1 MTARERLDSIGSK
14 GAILAIAALIC
25 AAGAPAAVE
34 SESSG
39 GIPASV
45 SPLRMAFQEERAKAG
60 ASSDAAKPAGPQ
72 TWHLFTEFGVSTYD
86 LDGALPGKF
95 QEYRDVPRGFFL
107 RALDLTFVD
116 KDSPYI
122 AWLRARDVREQD
134 QRIEAEVWR
143 VGLFRTQVSWDEIPR
158 FYSRSPTLEQ
168 VTGPGILQ
176 VSPAI
181 RAAFQ
186 GAVDGQPPQNVP
198 PSFFDL
204 VRSELAVAPRV
215 DVGFRRETGSF
226 RQSVSPADGLELH
239 FGALHIHKSGS
250 RPVGTGTFARQA
262 IGPAGDGIW
271 EALGVELPAPIDD
284 RTDSLNVGTR
294 LSGTNWR
301 VGLDYDYTFY
311 RNRFSSITYENPFR
325 ITDAIATTPGGNVGR
340 ERFVRA
346 QLATPP
352 ETDFQRVTL
361 RAGWDLP
368 RDTQVRGLFA
378 WSQSKQND
386 PFLPFTLNT
395 ALTSPDLPG
404 QSLTSLATL
413 PARSLNGKIVTTDQN
428 YAVVSRAIHSMT
440 FRLEYRSE
448 HLDNRSPEFVFPGVS
463 RFGDS
468 FFLTAVDYY
477 NVPIVNRPTS
487 FIRQDGIASGRWDF
501 SPALTT
507 TLEYHWQAWNRTFR
521 DAPRTD
527 ENSGKIRLDFT
538 PSTAVTVRADYQYG
552 KRSVDLYKTV
562 PFTFVPATNTWVV
575 TPQTQFDPTV
585 PLEFNLLRRY
595 DETARTQHDGSLW
608 ADVRLGK
615 EVTLSASYRYLR
627 DDYAE
632 GFYGLT
638 FDEARNVTA
647 ELTWTPGEHGYFYAN
662 YSHQQNRLEY
672 LGIGHLIPG
681 AVPGVTACCAQYP
694 IANTWDRNSN
704 SHLDTLLV
712 GVNLATDGERWMFD
726 GSYSISDARD
736 VIHTFNPFPI
746 QANSPLTATAYNYPD
761 TKNRYQELLA
771 SVTYR
776 IRPGLQVGVRY
787 RYEPYAVDDFYLNNL
802 QPYAQG
808 SLTAGGVPVNVQRY
822 IFLNS
827 RYGNYT
833 ANQVAAFVR
842 YKY

>member
-1 MTARERLDSIGSK
+1 MNRRTALASVAFACAIGSAAWLPAEEAETS
-14 GAILAIAALIC
+14 GPGIASA
-25 AAGAPAAVE
+25 
-34 SESSG
+34 
-39 GIPASV
+39 
-45 SPLRMAFQEERAKAG
+45 SPLRMAFAEERAKAG
-60 ASSDAAKPAGPQ
+60 ASAEPAKPAAPQ

-95 QEYRDVPRGFFL
+95 QEHREVPRGFFL

-122 AWLRARDVREQD
+122 AGLRARDVRERD

-143 VGLFRTQVSWDEIPR
+143 VGLFRTELSWDEIPR

-168 VTGPGILQ
+168 ETRPGFLQ

-198 PSFFDL
+198 PSLFDL
-204 VRSELAVAPRV
+204 VRGELAVAPRV
-215 DVGFRRETGSF
+215 EVGFRRETGSF
-226 RQSVSPADGLELH
+226 RQSISPADFLEVH
-239 FGALHIHKSGS
+239 FGALHIHRSGT

-262 IGPAGDGIW
+262 IGPAGDGVW
-271 EALGVELPAPIDD
+271 EALGLELPAPIDE
-284 RTDSLNVGTR
+284 RTDTLNTGAR

-311 RNRFSSITYENPFR
+311 RNRLSSITYENPFR

-346 QLATPP
+346 QLATTPD
-352 ETDFQRVTL
+352 TDFQRLTL
-361 RAGWDLP
+361 RGGWDFP

-378 WSQSKQND
+378 WSRSRQND

-395 ALTSPDLPG
+395 ALTSADLPG
-404 QSLTSLATL
+404 VSLTSVSAL

-428 YAVVSRAIHSMT
+428 YAVVSRAIQPMT

-448 HLDNRSPEFVFPGVS
+448 HLDNQSPQFVFPGVS

-487 FIRQDGIASGRWDF
+487 FIRQDGIASWRYDLSHAF
-501 SPALTT
+501 TT

-527 ENSGKIRLDFT
+527 ENLGKVRLDFT
-538 PSTAVTVRADYQYG
+538 PTTDLTVRADYQYG

-595 DETARTQHDGSLW
+595 DETARTQHDGSVW
-608 ADVRLGK
+608 ADFRFGK
-615 EVTLSASYRYLR
+615 QLTLSASYRYLR
-627 DDYAE
+627 DDYAD

-638 FDEARNVTA
+638 FDESRNVAA
-647 ELTWTPGEHGYFYAN
+647 ELTWTPGEHGYLYAN

-694 IANTWDRNSN
+694 IANTWDRDSN
-704 SHLDTLLV
+704 SHLDTLIL
-712 GVNLATDGERWMFD
+712 GVNVATDGERWMFE
-726 GSYSISDARD
+726 GSYSISDAKD

-746 QANSPLTATAYNYPD
+746 QANSPLTAGAYNYPD

-833 ANQVAAFVR
+833 ANQVAAFIK

>member
-1 MTARERLDSIGSK
+1 MFFIGSRAP
-14 GAILAIAALIC
+14 GEEVEAPNAIS
-25 AAGAPAAVE
+25 PMT
-34 SESSG
+34 
-39 GIPASV
+39 
-45 SPLRMAFQEERAKAG
+45 SPLRFAFAEERAKAG
-60 ASSDAAKPAGPQ
+60 TAAEPAKPAPPQ
-72 TWHLFTEFGVSTYD
+72 NWHIFTEFGVSGFD

-107 RALDLTFVD
+107 RALDLSYLD

-122 AWLRARDVREQD
+122 AWMRARDVREKD

-143 VGLFRTQVSWDEIPR
+143 VGLFRTELYWDEIPR

-168 VTGPGILQ
+168 LTGPGVLQ

-181 RAAFQ
+181 RASFQ
-186 GAVDGQPPQNVP
+186 GAVDGQPPQNIP

-204 VRSELAVAPRV
+204 VRGELAVAPRV

-226 RQSVSPADGLELH
+226 RQSVSPSDSLELH
-239 FGALHIHKSGS
+239 VGALHIHKSGS

-271 EALGVELPAPIDD
+271 EALGVELPVPIDD

-294 LSGTNWR
+294 LSGAKWR
-301 VGLDYDYTFY
+301 VGLDYDYTVF
-311 RNRFSSITYENPFR
+311 RNAIPSVTYENPFR
-325 ITDAIATTPGGNVGR
+325 ITDAVATTPGGNVGR

-346 QLATPP
+346 QLASAPD
-352 ETDFQRVTL
+352 TDFQRVTI
-361 RAGWDLP
+361 RAGWDFSG
-368 RDTQVRGLFA
+368 DTQARGLFS

-395 ALTSPDLPG
+395 ALTSPELPG
-404 QSLTSLATL
+404 QSLTSLSAL

-428 YAVVSRAIHSMT
+428 LAVVSRAIQSMT

-448 HLDNRSPEFVFPGVS
+448 HLDNQSPQFVFPGVS

-468 FFLTAVDYY
+468 YFLTAIDYY
-477 NVPIVNRPTS
+477 NVPIVNRSTS
-487 FIRQDGIASGRWDF
+487 FIRQDGIASWRWDVL
-501 SPALTT
+501 SALTT

-527 ENSGKIRLDFT
+527 ENIGKIRLDFT
-538 PSTAVTVRADYQYG
+538 PTKGVTVRADYQYG
-552 KRSVDLYKTV
+552 DRSVGLYRTV
-562 PFTFVPATNTWVV
+562 PFDYVASTNTWVV
-575 TPQTQFDPTV
+575 TPQTRFDPTV

-595 DETARTQHDGSLW
+595 DETARKQHDGSLW
-608 ADVRLGK
+608 ADVRMSQEL
-615 EVTLSASYRYLR
+615 TLSASLRYLR
-627 DDYAE
+627 NDYAE
-632 GFYGLT
+632 GFYGLN
-638 FDEARNVTA
+638 FDELRSATA
-647 ELTWTPGEHGYFYAN
+647 ELTWTPGERGHFYAN

-694 IANTWDRNSN
+694 IANTWDRDSN
-704 SHLDTLLV
+704 SHLDVFLL

-746 QANSPLTATAYNYPD
+746 QANSPLTAGAYNYPD

-787 RYEPYAVDDFYLNNL
+787 RYEPYAVDDFYSNNMSAY
-802 QPYAQG
+802 PQG

-833 ANQVAAFVR
+833 ANQVAAFVK